1 MLAAI
6 RPDDWNLVLF
16 LHLLGAM
23 VMVGALVT
31 AAYYLFAA
39 RRDGS
44 VELTRHGFHCLL
56 YAALPSYL
64 VMRVTAQSIASKEG
78 LEDSDAAWIGI
89 GYITSDLGALLII
102 VATVVAGARGAARPR
117 RRPRCADVA
126 EGSRSGRLA
135 HGALGVVYVIA
146 IWAMATKPV

>member
-1 MLAAI
+1 MIAAI

-23 VMVGALVT
+23 VMFAALVT

-44 VELTRHGFHCLL
+44 VELTRNGFRCLL

-64 VMRVTAQSIASKEG
+64 VMRIAAQSIASKEG

-89 GYITSDLGALLII
+89 GYLTSDLGALAIV
-102 VATVVAGARGAARPR
+102 VATVVTGLAVRRARGTVPGSPMSPRDPALAAWLTGIL
-117 RRPRCADVA
+117 V
-126 EGSRSGRLA
+126 
-135 HGALGVVYVIA
+135 VVYVIA
-146 IWAMATKPV
+146 IWAMATKPG